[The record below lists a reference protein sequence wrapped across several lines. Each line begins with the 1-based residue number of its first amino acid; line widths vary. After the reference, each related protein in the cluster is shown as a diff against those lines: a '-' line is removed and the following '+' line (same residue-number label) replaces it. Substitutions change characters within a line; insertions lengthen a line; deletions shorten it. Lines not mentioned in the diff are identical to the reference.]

1 VKIGLTQVISDYEAI
16 MKKRDIIFF
25 SVFFCLLVG
34 AALLFHARTDN
45 TPESAKTNLTAAEID
60 LNGQQKKNH
69 DAKQQED
76 KTIDF
81 GNRLRER
88 LQLAS
93 GIIEENTADLPEMMK
108 TKKVRVLTTYTF
120 GNYFVYEGK
129 AYGFEYSLMEEYKK
143 FLNKGRK
150 RGIQIEFHYFPVPY
164 DLLIP
169 ALNQGYGDIVAAN
182 LTIIPERDQGADFTD
197 PYLWNLKEMLVTYDN
212 IQGIKK
218 IEDLSGREVHVREDS
233 SYFHSLE
240 RFNERLKN
248 QNLAPVKIMVLPG
261 LVNTGEILEL
271 VSSGVIDI
279 TFADNHIASMA
290 DELLPN
296 LKLYEKLTINDDVK
310 FGWLVRKNNPQL
322 KTSLNQFIKTIKK
335 GTLLGNI
342 YFKRYFKQNPWVREH
357 LRRDDLDKFSQ
368 YAPLFKK
375 YGEMYDIDWML
386 VEAQAFQESG
396 LNPDVRSHMGAVG
409 LMQLLP
415 STAKYIGFDDI
426 QSAENNVHAGVKY
439 LKYLMDQ
446 YFPADRFSPAERLRF
461 TLAAYNAGPGNIQKS
476 LRKTEELGFDS
487 TKWFENAELG
497 TLQQVGLEPV
507 HYVRNINKYYLS
519 FLISDVLK
527 DVKEELRQKRLN
539 ELKRND

>member
-1 VKIGLTQVISDYEAI
+1 

-25 SVFFCLLVG
+25 GVFFCLIIG
-34 AALLFHARTDN
+34 AALLFHARTN
-45 TPESAKTNLTAAEID
+45 STPKFTMTSLTAAEID
-60 LNGQQKKNH
+60 QNDQKQKNRV
-69 DAKQQED
+69 AKQQDDEN
-76 KTIDF
+76 IDF

-93 GIIEENTADLPEMMK
+93 GIIEEKTADLLEM
-108 TKKVRVLTTYTF
+108 KKINKIRVLTTYTF

-129 AYGFEYSLMEEYKK
+129 AYGFEYSLMEEYRK

-169 ALNQGYGDIVAAN
+169 SLNQGYGDIVAAN
-182 LTIIPERDQGADFTD
+182 LTILPERSQGADFTD
-197 PYLWNLKEMLVTYDN
+197 PYLWNLKEILVTHDS

-218 IEDLSGREVHVREDS
+218 IEDLSGREIHVREDS
-233 SYFHSLE
+233 SYFHSL
-240 RFNERLKN
+240 RNFNERLHK
-248 QNLAPVKIMVLPG
+248 QNLAPAKIITLPG

-271 VSSGVIDI
+271 VSSGVIDM
-279 TFADNHIASMA
+279 TFADNHIASMSQ
-290 DELLPN
+290 ELLPN
-296 LKLYEKLTINDDVK
+296 LKLYNKLIINEDVK

-322 KTSLNQFIKTIKK
+322 KESLNQFIKTIKK

-357 LRRDDLDKFSQ
+357 LKRDDLDKFSK

-409 LMQLLP
+409 LLQLLP
-415 STAKYIGFDDI
+415 STAEYIGFDDI
-426 QSAENNVHAGVKY
+426 QSPENNVHAGVKY
-439 LKYLMDQ
+439 LKFLMDQ
-446 YFPADRFSPAERLRF
+446 YFPEDKFSPAERLRF
-461 TLAAYNAGPGNIQKS
+461 ALAAYNAGPGNIQKS
-476 LRKTEELGFDS
+476 LRKTEELGYDS

-497 TLQQVGLEPV
+497 TLRQVGLEPV

-519 FLISDVLK
+519 FLISDVLR
-527 DVKEELRQKRLN
+527 DVKDEIRQKRLN
-539 ELKRND
+539 DLKKKN

>member
-1 VKIGLTQVISDYEAI
+1 
-16 MKKRDIIFF
+16 MKKRDIVFF
-25 SVFFCLLVG
+25 ITFFCLIIGVTLF
-34 AALLFHARTDN
+34 FHARTN
-45 TPESAKTNLTAAEID
+45 QSSEHKKIFSTSAEID
-60 LNGQQKKNH
+60 QNSRQQENR
-69 DAKQQED
+69 DAKQEEEE
-76 KTIDF
+76 KIDF
-81 GNRLRER
+81 VNKLKER

-93 GIIEENTADLPEMMK
+93 GIIEENTTDLPEMMK
-108 TKKVRVLTTYTF
+108 TNKVRVLTTYTF

-129 AYGFEYSLMEEYKK
+129 AYGFEYSLMEEYRK

-150 RGIQIEFHYFPVPY
+150 RGIQVEFHYFPVPY

-169 ALNQGYGDIVAAN
+169 SLNKGYGDIVAAN
-182 LTIIPERDQGADFTD
+182 LTITPERSQGADFTD
-197 PYLWNLKEMLVTYDN
+197 PYLWNLKEVLVTNDSV
-212 IQGIKK
+212 QGIKK
-218 IEDLSGREVHVREDS
+218 IEDLSGREIHVREDS
-233 SYFHSLE
+233 SYFQSLK
-240 RFNERLKN
+240 RLNERMN
-248 QNLAPVKIMVLPG
+248 EQNLVPVKIMTLPG

-271 VSSGVIDI
+271 VSSGVIEI
-279 TFADNHIASMA
+279 TVADNHIASMA

-296 LKLYEKLTINDDVK
+296 IKLHDKLIVNDDVK

-322 KTSLNQFIKTIKK
+322 KASLNQFIKTIKK

-342 YFKRYFKQNPWVREH
+342 YFKRYFKQNPWAKEY
-357 LRRDDLDKFSQ
+357 LESEDLDKFSE

-396 LNPDVRSHMGAVG
+396 LNPNVRSHMGAVG

-426 QSAENNVHAGVKY
+426 RSADNNVHAGVKY

-446 YFPADRFSPAERLRF
+446 YFPEDKYTSTERLRF
-461 TLAAYNAGPGNIQKS
+461 ALAAYNAGPGNIQKS
-476 LRKTEELGFDS
+476 LRKTKELGYDS

-497 TLQQVGLEPV
+497 TMRQVGLEPV

-519 FLISDVLK
+519 FLISDVLR
-527 DVKEELRQKRLN
+527 DVKDEIKQKRLN
-539 ELKRND
+539 ELKKR

>member
-1 VKIGLTQVISDYEAI
+1 MIDLTS
-16 MKKRDIIFF
+16 
-25 SVFFCLLVG
+25 
-34 AALLFHARTDN
+34 T
-45 TPESAKTNLTAAEID
+45 EID
-60 LNGQQKKNH
+60 QNSRQQEAHNTRQEE
-69 DAKQQED
+69 DAK
-76 KTIDF
+76 IDF
-81 GNRLRER
+81 VNKLRER

-93 GIIEENTADLPEMMK
+93 GIIEENTGDLPEMMK
-108 TKKVRVLTTYTF
+108 TNKVRVLTTYTF

-129 AYGFEYSLMEEYKK
+129 AYGFEYSLMEEYRK

-150 RGIQIEFHYFPVPY
+150 RGIQVEFHYFPVPY

-169 ALNQGYGDIVAAN
+169 SLNKGYGDIVAAN
-182 LTIIPERDQGADFTD
+182 LTITPERSQGADFTD
-197 PYLWNLKEMLVTYDN
+197 PYLWNLKEMLVTNDSVEG
-212 IQGIKK
+212 IQK
-218 IEDLSGREVHVREDS
+218 IEDLSGREIHVREDS
-233 SYFHSLE
+233 SYHLSLK
-240 RFNERLKN
+240 RLNERMN
-248 QNLAPVKIMVLPG
+248 EQNLVPVKIMTLPG

-271 VSSGVIDI
+271 VSSGVIEI
-279 TFADNHIASMA
+279 TVADNHIASMA
-290 DELLPN
+290 AELLPN
-296 LKLYEKLTINDDVK
+296 IKLHDELIVNDDVK

-322 KTSLNQFIKTIKK
+322 KASLNQFIKTIKK

-342 YFKRYFKQNPWVREH
+342 YFKRYFKQNPWAKEY
-357 LRRDDLDKFSQ
+357 LESEDLDKFSE

-426 QSAENNVHAGVKY
+426 RSADNNVHAGVKY

-446 YFPADRFSPAERLRF
+446 YFPEDKYTSTERLRF
-461 TLAAYNAGPGNIQKS
+461 ALAAYNAGPGNIQKS
-476 LRKTEELGFDS
+476 LRKTKELGYDS

-497 TLQQVGLEPV
+497 TMRQVGLEPV

-519 FLISDVLK
+519 FLISDVLR
-527 DVKEELRQKRLN
+527 DVKEEVKQKRLN
-539 ELKRND
+539 ELKKR